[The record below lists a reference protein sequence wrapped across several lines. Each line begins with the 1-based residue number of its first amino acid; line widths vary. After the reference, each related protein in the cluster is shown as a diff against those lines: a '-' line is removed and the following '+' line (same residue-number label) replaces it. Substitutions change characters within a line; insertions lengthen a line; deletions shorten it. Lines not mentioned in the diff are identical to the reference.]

1 MAFYTKSHNMNS
13 YTKSYKLNR
22 INIETSY
29 LKKEY
34 RLLLNVRHKE
44 INIIWLRLM
53 ADITFA
59 GVIFA

>member
-1 MAFYTKSHNMNS
+1 MNS

-34 RLLLNVRHKE
+34 RLLLKVRHKE

-59 GVIFA
+59 GVIFAQGAGAT

>member
-1 MAFYTKSHNMNS
+1 MNS

-34 RLLLNVRHKE
+34 RLLLKVRHKE

-59 GVIFA
+59 GVIFAQGAEAT